1 MRNKALIE
9 VRRRE
14 AEMRAEIEV
23 ALAAVK
29 RQEIKER
36 LATLE
41 GSF

>member
-14 AEMRAEIEV
+14 AEMRAEIEA
-23 ALAAVK
+23 ALAVK

-41 GSF
+41 NSF